1 MYFLAKL
8 GKSGYFGIPGNP
20 GHFEIKVYRINSKHL
35 QREETISI
43 AHYDVL
49 EFEGLTLDFQGG
61 IITCSEMKLDN
72 ILHYVSFSFSIALLY
87 VLCVPR
93 PANWKPGESLKP
105 KLEKRGGK
113 TVERFLDEDITFL
126 MAAGLHCLTPS
137 NHYIHNNVNANL
149 RTRCTVGEIT
159 SSSCGIGISQNR
171 SAIDSEKDCNG
182 GKEVENAEYGGS
194 CGGCGGCGGGCGGCV
209 SVIKSGGGDVGGGNY
224 GGGGGRDTSRSATSS
239 YESSSYGTS
248 HVEVG
253 HSFHTS
259 CGSSCGCSGGGHSS
273 CGGGGGG
280 GFCD

>member
-61 IITCSEMKLDN
+61 IITCSEMKIDN

-159 SSSCGIGISQNR
+159 SSSCGIDR

-194 CGGCGGCGGGCGGCV
+194 CGGCVGCGGGSGGCV

-273 CGGGGGG
+273 CGGGV
-280 GFCD
+280 DSVIDM

>member
-1 MYFLAKL
+1 
-8 GKSGYFGIPGNP
+8 
-20 GHFEIKVYRINSKHL
+20 
-35 QREETISI
+35 
-43 AHYDVL
+43 
-49 EFEGLTLDFQGG
+49 
-61 IITCSEMKLDN
+61 MKIDN

-224 GGGGGRDTSRSATSS
+224 GGGGGRVMKVALTVSVMLKLDIVSTQAVVVVVVVVEEAT
-239 YESSSYGTS
+239 
-248 HVEVG
+248 VVVG
-253 HSFHTS
+253 V
-259 CGSSCGCSGGGHSS
+259 GWGWIL
-273 CGGGGGG
+273 
-280 GFCD
+280 